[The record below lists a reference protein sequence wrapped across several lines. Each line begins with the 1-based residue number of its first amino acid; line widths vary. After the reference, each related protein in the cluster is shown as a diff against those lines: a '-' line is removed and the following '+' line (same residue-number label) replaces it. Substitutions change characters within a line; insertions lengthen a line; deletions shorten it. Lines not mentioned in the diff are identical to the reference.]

1 MHTYAFDDWT
11 KVSNHH
17 LRMLD
22 DDVEARVA
30 CMQDAAMSPARQA
43 FEVLFVLLPGEFLER
58 FSCQQQ
64 TIVGQEILFRDSTR
78 RSFEILRISVFHRSV
93 DFETH
98 RVVCMRQIDGERG
111 KAIWQTLAQVAIRR
125 VGKNAEWIFNFQETL
140 TLNVMGFC
148 LFFFHF

>member
-22 DDVEARVA
+22 VEARGLH
-30 CMQDAAMSPARQA
+30 AAMSPVRQA

-78 RSFEILRISVFHRSV
+78 RSFEIVRISVFHRSV

-111 KAIWQTLAQVAIRR
+111 KAIWQTSSLRSTYAGLKTMQNGV
-125 VGKNAEWIFNFQETL
+125 
-140 TLNVMGFC
+140 
-148 LFFFHF
+148 

>member
-22 DDVEARVA
+22 VEARGLH
-30 CMQDAAMSPARQA
+30 AAMSPVRQA

-78 RSFEILRISVFHRSV
+78 RSFEIVRISVFHRSV

-111 KAIWQTLAQVAIRR
+111 KAIWQTFAQVDIRR
-125 VGKNAEWIFNFQETL
+125 VGKNAEWCLIVLVDSGTTVFA
-140 TLNVMGFC
+140 NVNVE
-148 LFFFHF
+148 